1 MTLVKIRKV
10 AGQDMAQEMGSP
22 LQLVLGRVCE
32 LRIFRKVVPDGRK
45 NISNF
50 LTYSCR
56 LTRGPHGTEREQ
68 IVRHFADRADHYIVG
83 DNA

>member
-1 MTLVKIRKV
+1 MTLVEIRKV
-10 AGQDMAQEMGSP
+10 AGQDVAQEMGRP

-32 LRIFRKVVPDGRK
+32 PSIFREVVPDGRK
-45 NISNF
+45 NVSNF

-56 LTRGPHGTEREQ
+56 LTRCPHGTEGEQ
-68 IVRHFADRADHYIVG
+68 VVGHFADRADHYIVG